1 MDFIIDAVELQRVVK
16 CMSVVAKSNSLDVTG
31 RLLVEANENE
41 IEFLA
46 NNGST
51 ALYYTSTKNKITV
64 PGTASFAYDKIKT
77 FISSFKPWDGKA
89 GTKEFHFVSDEKKTE
104 VFVVNVYENGKSS
117 KSKLRLTNFNTT
129 LIHKPPKFNNVTF
142 TLNSTIFRAAIN
154 KVLYAIN
161 PSLDSSVGVLQG
173 MNASFDKNNVYF
185 AGSDGRVLSE
195 YTVKN
200 VSDCVEN
207 NIVLQHDFITGLRRL
222 LVDDV
227 QMLWELTDKYAAV
240 KFDDVVFVGRLIT
253 GHNYPE
259 YKSAFAKFSNSI
271 HIAKEIIHA
280 PLTSFSDV
288 LDAEDHNRITFEINE
303 NFIYLYN
310 DQARVEI
317 EYDNINNTKFAIDI
331 NARLLSQTLEA
342 IKDDFVLIKFTDA
355 DGVLVFDSGTFEDQ
369 KALITPL
376 RRRAKVGR
384 QDS

>member
-1 MDFIIDAVELQRVVK
+1 MDFIIDAVELQRIVK

-31 RLLVEANENE
+31 RLLVEAGENE
-41 IEFLA
+41 IEFLV

-51 ALYYTSTKNKITV
+51 ALYYTSTKNKVATTGV
-64 PGTASFAYDKIKT
+64 SSFAYDKIKT
-77 FISSFKPWDGKA
+77 FVSSFKPWDGKA

-104 VFVVNVYENGKSS
+104 VVAINTYESGKSS

-129 LIHKPPKFNNVTF
+129 LISKPPKFNNVTF
-142 TLNSTIFRAAIN
+142 TLNSTIFRAAIS

-173 MNASFDKNNVYF
+173 MSARFDKTNIYF

-195 YTVKN
+195 YAVKN
-200 VSDCVEN
+200 VNDCKDN
-207 NIVLQHDFITGLRRL
+207 HIVLQHDFITGLRRL
-222 LVDDV
+222 LVDDT
-227 QMLWELTDKYAAV
+227 QMLWELADKYAVV
-240 KFDDVVFVGRLIT
+240 KFDDVVFVGRLII

-259 YKSAFAKFSNSI
+259 YKSAFDKFSNSI
-271 HIAKEIIHA
+271 NIAKEIIST
-280 PLTSFSDV
+280 PLMSFSDV

-317 EYDNINNTKFAIDI
+317 EYDNVNNTKFAIDI
-331 NARLLSQTLEA
+331 NARLLLQTLEA